1 VQRALVDVAIEK
13 SSARAARSFPEHYGW
28 EIGRTTLRNRPLQ
41 AARDA
46 ETSVERRLLEATQT
60 YAPARESPP
69 AVDPMGLELEGCEI
83 RTGVSM
89 TAAQAGMMDRP
100 ARQHVRVETW
110 RDVHTGLAR
119 PLATQEQR
127 LYVCRMDS
135 SDEVCEQR
143 FGVACAQGLRP
154 QSHVVVPGDGAKGLR
169 EAVLGTFPKAQY
181 ILDHPHLKSHLY
193 DTATAWALEGSAR
206 HAWVSDHLEQ
216 FWAGEAR
223 QALKSWRAHQEHA
236 PEERLRQLIA
246 HVTRCEEGV
255 DYGTSHERGWPLGA
269 GEVESAPRYVP
280 QERLKIA
287 GACWNPDNVNSM

>member
-1 VQRALVDVAIEK
+1 
-13 SSARAARSFPEHYGW
+13 
-28 EIGRTTLRNRPLQ
+28 
-41 AARDA
+41 
-46 ETSVERRLLEATQT
+46 
-60 YAPARESPP
+60 
-69 AVDPMGLELEGCEI
+69 
-83 RTGVSM
+83 
-89 TAAQAGMMDRP
+89 
-100 ARQHVRVETW
+100 
-110 RDVHTGLAR
+110 
-119 PLATQEQR
+119 
-127 LYVCRMDS
+127 
-135 SDEVCEQR
+135 
-143 FGVACAQGLRP
+143 
-154 QSHVVVPGDGAKGLR
+154 
-169 EAVLGTFPKAQY
+169 LGTFPKAQY

-236 PEERLRQLIA
+236 PEERLRQLID

-287 GACWNPDNVNSM
+287 GACWNPDNVNSMWLLLDSRVVELSRSSVPTFATLSSLNPLFFNGLRNALRFLDKVGA